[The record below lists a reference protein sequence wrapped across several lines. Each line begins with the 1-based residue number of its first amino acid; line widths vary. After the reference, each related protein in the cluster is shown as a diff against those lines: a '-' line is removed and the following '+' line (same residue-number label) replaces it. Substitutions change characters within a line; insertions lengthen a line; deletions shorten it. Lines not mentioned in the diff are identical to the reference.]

1 MGDIHVDFRG
11 KRILLLGFGSIAAT
25 VLPMILKHIRL
36 SPDQILILSDDDRYS
51 DVRNDIGVEHVH
63 GHLTPDNHIET
74 LSSLVDAGDCIV
86 NLTGGVSARDLV
98 RFCLESGIDYI
109 DTSNE
114 RWEHGAVYNDSADFA
129 QQWNQ
134 LISERDSLPKSATA
148 LVSHGANPGLVSHFA
163 KQAIENIAIA
173 EGLINSNSGDEP
185 DWPTLAQALNV
196 QALHISERDTQVPRE
211 RSKPGEFFNTWSI
224 EGLIE
229 ESHSNPCF
237 AWGTH
242 EAPYSPAVL
251 RTDPICVVATLP
263 GEAKDCAIRSWLP
276 GHREFEAAIIPHEEA
291 FSIAE
296 LFSSPATSTGQC
308 YQPTVMFA
316 YRPCDEAFEALHDP
330 NTNPLGQ
337 DNHVII
343 AEVES
348 GVDELGILVLRE
360 NSKEVYWYGSTLDIH
375 EARDLVPLS
384 NATSLQ
390 VAAGVLGGLVWVL
403 ENPRQGLVAAEDADH
418 HRVLEV
424 AKPYLGR
431 LKGVSD
437 TWENAPTIWNT
448 ADLLQTK

>member
-1 MGDIHVDFRG
+1 MGGSRVKFSG
-11 KRILLLGFGSIAAT
+11 KRILVLGFGSISAT
-25 VLPMILKHIRL
+25 VLPLILQHIEV
-36 SPDQILILSDDDRYS
+36 SPDQILILSDDERYS
-51 DVRNDIGVEHVH
+51 DVRNSIGVKHVH
-63 GHLTPDNHIET
+63 GHLTPDNHIDK
-74 LSSLVDAGDCIV
+74 LSSLVQSGDCIV

-98 RFCLESGIDYI
+98 RHCLQNGIDYI

-163 KQAIENIAIA
+163 KQAVENIAIA
-173 EGLINSNSGDEP
+173 EGLIDASTDNRL
-185 DWPTLAQALNV
+185 DWPSLAQSLDV
-196 QALHISERDTQVPRE
+196 QALHISERDTQVPHE
-211 RSKPGEFFNTWSI
+211 GSKPGEFFNTWSV

-242 EAPYSPAVL
+242 EASYAPAVL

-263 GEAKDCAIRSWLP
+263 GEAKNCAIRSWLP
-276 GHREFEAAIIPHEEA
+276 SHGEFEAAIIPHEEA

-296 LFSSPATSTGQC
+296 LFSAPASASSPV

-316 YRPCDEAFEALHDP
+316 YRPCDEAFESLHDP
-330 NTNPLGQ
+330 NQDPLEQECRVLITEIEDG
-337 DNHVII
+337 
-343 AEVES
+343 A
-348 GVDELGILVLRE
+348 DELGILVLRK
-360 NSKEVYWYGSTLDIH
+360 NNKDVYWYGSTLDIH
-375 EARDLVPLS
+375 EARRLVPFS

-403 ENPRQGLVAAEDADH
+403 ENAKQGLVAAEDADH
-418 HRVLEV
+418 SRVLEI
-424 AKPYLGR
+424 AKPYLGK
-431 LKGVSD
+431 LEGISG
-437 TWENAPTIWNT
+437 TWENAPPNWNT
-448 ADLLQTK
+448 ADLLLTG